1 MLGIIFLRSPGERED
16 RNCHQYWLLMDFNLV
31 AGSLGAIIA
40 QYVIVGTGR
49 NFFGAV
55 GDFLASRL
63 SVHFDF
69 KI

>member
-1 MLGIIFLRSPGERED
+1 MLGIICLRSPGQRGD

-55 GDFLASRL
+55 EISWLQDSASISIL
-63 SVHFDF
+63 KF
-69 KI
+69 